1 MEQNN
6 GILQGALMEQHRRI
20 INEIADI
27 KAEKFELTEDDKKA
41 IKIEMV
47 GEKGDTGKKAEIN
60 NLIKAIKDRHSGNND
75 IDKAIVTLSL
85 IHI

>member
-27 KAEKFELTEDDKKA
+27 KAEKFELTEEDRQ
-41 IKIEMV
+41 KISKLELQL
-47 GEKGDTGKKAEIN
+47 KEIAQRLYVLYN
-60 NLIKAIKDRHSGNND
+60 K
-75 IDKAIVTLSL
+75 
-85 IHI
+85 